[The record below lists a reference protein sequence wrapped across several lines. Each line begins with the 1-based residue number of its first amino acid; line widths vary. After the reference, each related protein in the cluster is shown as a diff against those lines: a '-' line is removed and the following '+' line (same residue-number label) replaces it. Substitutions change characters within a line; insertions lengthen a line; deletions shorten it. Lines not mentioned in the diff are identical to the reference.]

1 MAEAREESALAFKA
15 GEDRKSKMDD
25 AKDVDVEESPEAEE
39 GWAHAG
45 HQWIT
50 LVALP
55 RVQLA
60 A

>member
-15 GEDRKSKMDD
+15 AEDWESKMDD
-25 AKDVDVEESPEAEE
+25 AKGVEVEEPPDAEE

-45 HQWIT
+45 HQWVT

-55 RVQLA
+55 RL
-60 A
+60 